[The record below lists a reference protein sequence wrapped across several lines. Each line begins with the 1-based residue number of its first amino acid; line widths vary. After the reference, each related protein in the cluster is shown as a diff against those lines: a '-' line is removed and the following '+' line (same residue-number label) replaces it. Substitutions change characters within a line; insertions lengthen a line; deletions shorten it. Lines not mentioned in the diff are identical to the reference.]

1 MKYVLSLFCVIATL
15 SSCRT
20 RVESPRSMNPA
31 AATRQKA
38 IDEIREA
45 DQNFSIMSEKQGMA
59 KAFTTYAS
67 DDVIKL
73 NDGAAPTVGFD
84 SLRAQMSRLPAN
96 GPVLTWQV
104 LKADAAQSGELGYTF
119 GQWMLTKRSEAGNRS
134 ATYGVYMTVWKRQR
148 NGQWRFVLDG
158 GNSTPEPK

>member
-1 MKYVLSLFCVIATL
+1 MKYVFPLLLIIVL
-15 SSCRT
+15 MSSCRT
-20 RVESPRSMNPA
+20 RVESPRSMNPTA
-31 AATRQKA
+31 AMRQKA

-45 DQNFSIMSEKQGMA
+45 DQNFSILSEKQGMA

-73 NDGAAPTVGFD
+73 NDGAEPTVGFD
-84 SLRAQMSRLPAN
+84 SLRAQMSRLPAD

-119 GQWMLTKRSEAGNRS
+119 GQWMLTKKDYSGKRS
-134 ATYGVYMTVWKRQR
+134 TQYGVYVTVWKRQR
-148 NGQWRFVLDG
+148 DGQWRFVVDG
-158 GNSTPEPK
+158 GNNTPEPK